1 MPTKPEYKRVS
12 REFLDRILDSP
23 GETYEP
29 RGLFLCDQW
38 IGGVQIW
45 TAMRNLDG
53 EGETE
58 DFLHRRTAV
67 MWLNGKE
74 FGESAF
80 WRPKQ
85 VKAEINRIERAIMGD

>member
-1 MPTKPEYKRVS
+1 MKPDYKRVS

-23 GETYEP
+23 GKTYEP

-67 MWLNGKE
+67 MWLNGHA

-80 WRPKQ
+80 WRPDALQ
-85 VKAEINRIERAIMGD
+85 AEIARIEEVIR